1 MNNIINYF
9 KDSYDELVNRV
20 TWPTLKEL
28 QRDSLIVAVASIII
42 ALIIGL
48 MDMSGSL
55 LFTDFIYKLI
65 N

>member
-20 TWPTLKEL
+20 TWPTFKDL
-28 QRDSLIVAVASIII
+28 QKDSLIVAVASIII

-55 LFTDFIYKLI
+55 LFTDFIYKLA

>member
-1 MNNIINYF
+1 MNSVLTYF
-9 KDSYDELVNRV
+9 RESYDELMNRV
-20 TWPTLKEL
+20 TWPSLKDL
-28 QRDSLIVAVASIII
+28 QKSAIIVAIASVVI